1 MLSNGEDA
9 VSQLDLD
16 IYHSHIPEY
25 EKIFE
30 DLINSKQLYQSNGR
44 WYGKFSDGTKKVE
57 PDEYIV
63 AHSKAFKNNGW
74 QYDGTNN
81 QRAMTNDEYKSI
93 LKDGGIGRL
102 KWTTDDSEQVGVFA
116 DEGFR
121 KGGRTVR
128 TIVGNVPKYKWV
140 HRPTKYA
147 RELRPNSTSGVEYS
161 SNVPYKN
168 TVGNYTLF
176 GNDVPIKSLRGNNGD
191 FSKLY
196 RGIYKAL
203 VPTVIGGTYI
213 GGLEN
218 D

>member
-1 MLSNGEDA
+1 M
-9 VSQLDLD
+9 
-16 IYHSHIPEY
+16 
-25 EKIFE
+25 
-30 DLINSKQLYQSNGR
+30 
-44 WYGKFSDGTKKVE
+44 
-57 PDEYIV
+57 
-63 AHSKAFKNNGW
+63 
-74 QYDGTNN
+74 
-81 QRAMTNDEYKSI
+81 
-93 LKDGGIGRL
+93 
-102 KWTTDDSEQVGVFA
+102 
-116 DEGFR
+116 
-121 KGGRTVR
+121 
-128 TIVGNVPKYKWV
+128 V